1 MESVNVH
8 VSVHSIGTAT
18 GQNHQGTLLLMC
30 AIPDDLMLTDGR
42 RALTLVS
49 VRNKALLVHHNNMQS
64 VNVHVTGHL
73 IGPPTEN
80 SNDRQGNG

>member
-1 MESVNVH
+1 MSH

-30 AIPDDLMLTDGR
+30 AIPDDLMLTDGS

-49 VRNKALLVHHNNMQS
+49 VRNKALLWLCHGFFHTSTLTPQ
-64 VNVHVTGHL
+64 
-73 IGPPTEN
+73 
-80 SNDRQGNG
+80 